1 MGLLQVE
8 TPTICQRIHMPTVEY
23 RVDVLGE
30 APKGCDGQNA
40 RGNYIMGRS
49 FLNDFLPS
57 SPSYWN
63 QICFFSAQQK
73 RMVQM
78 SGDQLT
84 WLFAV
89 FFGDDKLASYMHI
102 GIV

>member
-1 MGLLQVE
+1 
-8 TPTICQRIHMPTVEY
+8 MPTVEY

-57 SPSYWN
+57 SPSY
-63 QICFFSAQQK
+63 
-73 RMVQM
+73 
-78 SGDQLT
+78 
-84 WLFAV
+84 
-89 FFGDDKLASYMHI
+89 
-102 GIV
+102 